1 MALTTDQYLEK
12 IGSFGRYQILLLVFL
27 NGLIFFWFGWPVMIV
42 TFITAE
48 PAWRCVANSSVCQL
62 NGTMKPKHDNY
73 SFRCDIDRDQW
84 EFVDDF
90 TSVVTEF
97 DLVCER
103 GLYGAVGSSMIFV
116 GFFLGGI
123 VVGPFSDKFGRKITM
138 YISGLMVSVVSLLAA
153 FPHAFWL
160 FALARCVIGFGIGG
174 YSIAAYVLLT
184 EFVGIRHRSTA
195 GCSIWYSFNLS
206 NMALAGLAYLVRDWR
221 KLSIIMGAPAIL
233 FVLGLFFSPE
243 SVRWYLVNGRTE
255 RAEKV
260 LQKVAKFNKKPIP
273 QESLQNY
280 EKQRLGDLRD
290 LFKSRSMT
298 HRTLVSW
305 YCWFVNG
312 MVYYGVSFSSPFVGG
327 SMYLNFFITSTI
339 ALVAYPALAWGC
351 NRFGRK
357 KTICCGL
364 FFSAVG
370 AFGSVLLTSFD
381 DGNNKGILVGKI
393 IFALCIAKFFIVFAF
408 DGFYVYSAEL
418 FPTVIR
424 NIGMG
429 TSTSAARVGS
439 FLSPYIVYSQRVH
452 PLLPFGIM
460 GLNALIAGVLC
471 MTLPETRNQPTL
483 ETMET
488 EGQGNKMEMLVKN
501 DEKAMLE
508 EDSHLQ

>member
-1 MALTTDQYLEK
+1 MALTTDEYLEK
-12 IGSFGRYQILLLVFL
+12 IGSFGRYQISLLVFL

-42 TFITAE
+42 AFITAE
-48 PAWRCVANSSVCQL
+48 PAWKCVDNSSVCLL

-73 SFRCDIDRDQW
+73 SFRCDIPRDQW

-90 TSVVTEF
+90 KSVVTEF

-103 GLYGAVGSSMIFV
+103 ELYGTIGSSMIFV

-123 VVGPFSDKFGRKITM
+123 AVGPFSDKFGRKITM
-138 YISGLMVSVVSLLAA
+138 YVSGIIVSVVSLLAA
-153 FPHAFWL
+153 FPETFWL
-160 FALARCVIGFGIGG
+160 FALCRCVIGFGIGG

-184 EFVGIRHRSTA
+184 ELVGIRHRSTA

-221 KLSIIMGAPAIL
+221 KLSIIMGAPAIP
-233 FVLGLFFSPE
+233 FVLGWFFSPE
-243 SVRWYLVNGRTE
+243 SVRWYLVKGRTE
-255 RAEKV
+255 KAEEV

-273 QESLQNY
+273 QEPLRNY

-290 LFKSRSMT
+290 LFKTRDMT
-298 HRTLVSW
+298 KTTLISW

-327 SMYLNFFITSTI
+327 NMYLNFFITSTI

-370 AFGSVLLTSFD
+370 SFGSVLLTLFD
-381 DGNNKGILVGKI
+381 DGNNKGILAGKI
-393 IFALCIAKFFIVFAF
+393 IFSLCIAKFFIVFAF

-439 FLSPYIVYSQRVH
+439 FLSPYIVFSQRVH
-452 PLLPFGIM
+452 ALLPFGIM
-460 GLNALIAGVLC
+460 GLNALIAGMLC
-471 MTLPETRNQPTL
+471 MMLPETNNQPTL
-483 ETMET
+483 ETMEAK
-488 EGQGNKMEMLVKN
+488 EQGQKMELLVKD
-501 DEKAMLE
+501 DEKEMSA
-508 EDSHLQ
+508 EDSRL

>member
-1 MALTTDQYLEK
+1 MTLTTDQYLEK
-12 IGSFGRYQILLLVFL
+12 IGSFGRYQISLLIFL
-27 NGLIFFWFGWPVMIV
+27 NGLMFFWFGWPVMIV
-42 TFITAE
+42 AFITAE
-48 PAWRCVANSSVCQL
+48 PAWKCVSNSSVCPL
-62 NGTMKPKHDNY
+62 NGTMRPRHDNY
-73 SFRCDIDRDQW
+73 SFRCDIPRDQW

-103 GLYGAVGSSMIFV
+103 GLYGTIGSSMIFV
-116 GFFLGGI
+116 GFFLGG
-123 VVGPFSDKFGRKITM
+123 VAVGPFSDKFGRKITM
-138 YISGLMVSVVSLLAA
+138 YISGAIVSIFSLVAA

-160 FALARCVIGFGIGG
+160 FAFFRCLIGFGIGG
-174 YSIAAYVLLT
+174 YSIASYVLLT
-184 EFVGIRHRSTA
+184 ELVGIRHRSTA

-221 KLSIIMGAPAIL
+221 KLSLIMGAPAIPFL
-233 FVLGLFFSPE
+233 LGWFFSPE
-243 SVRWYLVNGRTE
+243 SVRWFLVKGKTKQ
-255 RAEKV
+255 AENI
-260 LQKVAKFNKKPIP
+260 LHKVAKFNKKPIP
-273 QESLQNY
+273 HEKLQDC

-290 LFKSRSMT
+290 LFKSKSIA
-298 HRTLVSW
+298 HKTLVSW
-305 YCWFVNG
+305 FCWFVNG
-312 MVYYGVSFSSPFVGG
+312 MVYYGVSFSSPTVGG
-327 SMYLNFFITSTI
+327 NMYLNFFITSTI

-364 FFSAVG
+364 FFSAFG
-370 AFGSVLLTSFD
+370 AFGSVLLTLFD
-381 DGNNKGILVGKI
+381 DGKNTGILVGKI
-393 IFALCIAKFFIVFAF
+393 IFSLCIAKFFIVFAF

-439 FLSPYIVYSQRVH
+439 FLSPYVVFSQRVH

-460 GLNALIAGVLC
+460 GINALIAALLC

-483 ETMET
+483 ETFT
-488 EGQGNKMEMLVKN
+488 TSDQQGDTMKEMMVKES
-501 DEKAMLE
+501 DDGHTD
-508 EDSHLQ
+508 DSRL